1 MFEVEVQAAKNFVEQ
16 PYTISLKNR
25 RPTYRVCKQTLTYS
39 KQEKISVSSSKIL
52 PRSAVWLDVRKSGQ
66 NVPKMVA
73 IRYLQCLVLFRSNVF
88 QNGRKSWHKNLGYF
102 FKKIFHH
109 TMELYRLRGVT
120 RLPHNFPIQQ

>member
-52 PRSAVWLDVRKSGQ
+52 PRSAVWLDVRKKW
-66 NVPKMVA
+66 PK
-73 IRYLQCLVLFRSNVF
+73 YT
-88 QNGRKSWHKNLGYF
+88 QNGGHKVA
-102 FKKIFHH
+102 
-109 TMELYRLRGVT
+109 TMSS
-120 RLPHNFPIQQ
+120 FIQK